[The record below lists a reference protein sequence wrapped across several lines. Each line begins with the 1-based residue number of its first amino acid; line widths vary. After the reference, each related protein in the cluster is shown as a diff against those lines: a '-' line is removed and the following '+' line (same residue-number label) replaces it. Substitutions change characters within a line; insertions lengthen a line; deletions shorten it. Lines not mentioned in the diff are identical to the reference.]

1 MTNAVIT
8 IAIRLRHDYDPTTIR
23 DYDVLRA
30 PTRSKNEHVNLS
42 SSHRSRIAVE
52 SNPYRNFDH
61 FRRSR
66 DASWYRR
73 IVVES
78 QL

>member
-1 MTNAVIT
+1 MRLRYEYYPTTTYRARLLPFD
-8 IAIRLRHDYDPTTIR
+8 AIRRNQKMNMPTFR
-23 DYDVLRA
+23 
-30 PTRSKNEHVNLS
+30 
-42 SSHRSRIAVE
+42 RSRIAVE
-52 SNPYRNFDH
+52 SNEYRNFDH

-66 DASWYRR
+66 MASWYRR